1 MTVYHGSEFVVEK
14 PQHGI
19 GKRTNDYGLGFYC
32 TEDKTLAGE
41 WSVSP
46 LHDGFVNQYEID
58 IDTLK
63 VLNLADG
70 RHTVLHW
77 LAILLENR
85 TFDIEGDVIR
95 NVRFTGGCNGNLKA
109 IGKLLEG
116 LGNDNTEVLGEG
128 RENEDIAPVPDFL

>member
-1 MTVYHGSEFVVEK
+1 MSIRWEENGKIFGMTVYHGSEFVVEK
-14 PQHGI
+14 PQHGL

-58 IDTLK
+58 IDALK

-77 LAILLENR
+77 LAILLESTR
-85 TFDIEGDVIR
+85 
-95 NVRFTGGCNGNLKA
+95 C
-109 IGKLLEG
+109 
-116 LGNDNTEVLGEG
+116 
-128 RENEDIAPVPDFL
+128 PD